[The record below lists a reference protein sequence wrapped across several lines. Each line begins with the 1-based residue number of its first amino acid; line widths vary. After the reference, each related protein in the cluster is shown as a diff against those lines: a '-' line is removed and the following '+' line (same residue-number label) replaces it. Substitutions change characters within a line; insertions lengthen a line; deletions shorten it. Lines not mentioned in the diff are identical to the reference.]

1 MTKGN
6 DTVDNSQE
14 ETLAHSVSLWLVA
27 LKDGSERAAEE
38 LWSRYYERMVYYCRR
53 KLPFFDR
60 RLFDSEDVAISAFHS
75 LCNGISDG
83 RFPQLRD
90 RESLWALVSV
100 ITARKLFHQIRHNS
114 AQKRDSRALIS
125 LDDSD
130 VAGAAPPDL
139 SIQVEEELEY
149 LLSILPEPAL
159 KEIARLKAEGKSNEE
174 IAEAQSCGKRTI
186 ERRLE
191 LVRRIWTH
199 DLQKHLD

>member
-1 MTKGN
+1 M
-6 DTVDNSQE
+6 
-14 ETLAHSVSLWLVA
+14 
-27 LKDGSERAAEE
+27 
-38 LWSRYYERMVYYCRR
+38 
-53 KLPFFDR
+53 
-60 RLFDSEDVAISAFHS
+60 
-75 LCNGISDG
+75 
-83 RFPQLRD
+83 
-90 RESLWALVSV
+90 
-100 ITARKLFHQIRHNS
+100 
-114 AQKRDSRALIS
+114 
-125 LDDSD
+125 DDSD